1 MWKYPC
7 NEKVFVFYQ
16 FKSIK
21 PCFRWNAKIVKD
33 WNLKIRNNHLLKKG
47 GNVKEKNYDEH
58 TNEQFRSKFSVWISL
73 KSASFLNN
81 CMYICT
87 QAVYFAY
94 YCCCFY
100 FIVKWVLCHQ
110 SMKNLRYMYFKYMS
124 KYITNFQP
132 HSLKRSYFKWKLM
145 NLKLGVLFILILS
158 QISFILF

>member
-100 FIVKWVLCHQ
+100 F
-110 SMKNLRYMYFKYMS
+110 YFY
-124 KYITNFQP
+124 FFFFP
-132 HSLKRSYFKWKLM
+132 FFCFLSLNEFYVTRAWK
-145 NLKLGVLFILILS
+145 
-158 QISFILF
+158 ISDTCISNIWANI